1 MGISN
6 KICAIIQICFF
17 QYIYSFHHSM
27 LKCGNKNVLPIHTY
41 TYENIKQRG
50 KNNPTDRLK
59 KNPLHW
65 GNSFFNSQK
74 KKSII
79 FIFYSIEHN
88 DWDEWDSGKKTIE
101 SIQLKIYI

>member
-1 MGISN
+1 MCYYSN
-6 KICAIIQICFF
+6 LFF
-17 QYIYSFHHSM
+17 QYIYSFHHLV

-59 KNPLHW
+59 KKHFTEVILFLIHR
-65 GNSFFNSQK
+65 

-101 SIQLKIYI
+101 SIQLKKYI